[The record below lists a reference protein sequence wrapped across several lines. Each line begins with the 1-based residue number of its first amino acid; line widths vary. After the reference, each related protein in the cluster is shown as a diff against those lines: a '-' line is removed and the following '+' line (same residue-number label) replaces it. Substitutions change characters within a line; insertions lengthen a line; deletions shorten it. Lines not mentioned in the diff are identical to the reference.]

1 MRRSR
6 VCLLTY
12 RQEAPGIKEKVQS
25 TLARLAR
32 FRVEDKNA
40 RDEGALKRKMTLFEC
55 VTLVYQVPVLT
66 PILSQSP

>member
-1 MRRSR
+1 M
-6 VCLLTY
+6 LTH

-32 FRVEDKNA
+32 LRVEDNNA

-55 VTLVYQVPVLT
+55 VTLVYHMPVLT
-66 PILSQSP
+66 LMLPQSP